1 VSRRLGAVACLA
13 LTSLAAGCGGG
24 GGEQTIAADAVRD
37 CLAGHGATFGAGR
50 AGATGFAPLFHL
62 AADLQGSIGG
72 TSVEIFVEKGLAAAR
87 RVAADARGALGS
99 VGISAA
105 GGRVLQLRNAVAVFE
120 PAPSART
127 RAAVSAC
134 LG

>member
-50 AGATGFAPLFHL
+50 AGATAFAPLFHL
-62 AADLQGSIGG
+62 AADVQGSVGG
-72 TSVEIFVEKGLAAAR
+72 TSVAIFVERSSAAAR
-87 RVAADARGALGS
+87 RVAADAKGALGS

-105 GGRVLQLRNAVAVFE
+105 GGSVVQRRNAVAVFE
-120 PAPSART
+120 PVPSART
-127 RAAVSAC
+127 RTAVTAC